1 MTFYDGYDKS
11 AHLYDLFDT
20 RENIDFFY
28 HFAAGVGEILDIGA
42 GTGRIAIPLAEK
54 GIRVTCVEPSPAMRD
69 MFTDKL
75 AERFELEKNILLV
88 AGTAATF
95 SLDRLYRAAFF
106 SGSFDHLLDDRQR
119 TEALENVARHLHP
132 QATLVLDIGLGLMKD
147 SPMSLADTAVSGG
160 LELRRLVGSKVLP
173 GKIVEV
179 TLIFETYSRELMI
192 DYVEQKSL
200 AGVVTRRHLH
210 DLLARTGF
218 HIKNEYSDYD
228 FSPYRHGDDLLIIE
242 TVKT

>member
-20 RENIDFFY
+20 KENIDFFY
-28 HFAAGVGEILDIGA
+28 HFAADAGEILDIGA

-54 GIRVTCVEPSPAMRD
+54 GIRLTCVEPSPAMRD
-69 MFTDKL
+69 IFTDKL
-75 AERFELEKNILLV
+75 AERFELEKNIFLV

-119 TEALENVARHLHP
+119 IAALENVARHLHP
-132 QATLVLDIGLGLMKD
+132 HGTLVFDVGLGLMKD
-147 SPMSLADTAVSGG
+147 SPLSLAGTAASGG
-160 LELRRLVGSKVLP
+160 LEHRRLVGSKILP

-179 TLIFETYSRELMI
+179 TLIFETYSRDLLI

-200 AGVVTRRHLH
+200 AGVVSRRHLH

-218 HIKNEYSDYD
+218 HIKNEYGDYD
-228 FSPYRHGDDLLIIE
+228 FSPFRLRDDLLIIE
-242 TVKT
+242 AIKI